1 MSSVPDN
8 SAAPEHAVEIAY
20 SYLGLPYVFGGG
32 DLDGPTNGG
41 FDRAGFTRRV
51 VYAATGTDIGRT
63 LDVQLDR
70 CTRLPAGEIAQPGD
84 ILFWTSPGGFQRV
97 HQQAFYTGMMTV
109 IALIPED
116 LVTPGG
122 PVRHPR
128 DRLRYGHGLPRT
140 DSRAGFDHRQA
151 TSWAGQARNHHRPA
165 ALLRNRTGV
174 SATTRPTSSV
184 GGRRHHR

>member
-116 LVTPGG
+116 LVTPGAPFDTRVIASVMGTVFHEQTVERDLITTKPPDG
-122 PVRHPR
+122 PDKPEIIIARPPYSEH
-128 DRLRYGHGLPRT
+128 
-140 DSRAGFDHRQA
+140 
-151 TSWAGQARNHHRPA
+151 TSA
-165 ALLRNRTGV
+165 
-174 SATTRPTSSV
+174 
-184 GGRRHHR
+184 

>member
-8 SAAPEHAVEIAY
+8 SAPEHAVEIAY

-63 LDVQLDR
+63 LDVQLDH
-70 CTRLPAGEIAQPGD
+70 CTRLPAGEAAQPGD
-84 ILFWTSPGGFQRV
+84 ILFWTSPGGIQRV
-97 HQQAFYTGMMTV
+97 YGQALYTGMMTV

-116 LVTPGG
+116 LVTPGAPFDTRVIASVSGTVFHEQTVELDMITAKPKAG
-122 PVRHPR
+122 PDKP
-128 DRLRYGHGLPRT
+128 DLII
-140 DSRAGFDHRQA
+140 
-151 TSWAGQARNHHRPA
+151 ARPPYSKPGPEPA
-165 ALLRNRTGV
+165 A
-174 SATTRPTSSV
+174 
-184 GGRRHHR
+184 

>member
-8 SAAPEHAVEIAY
+8 SAPEHAVEIAY

-51 VYAATGTDIGRT
+51 VYAATGADIGRT

-116 LVTPGG
+116 VVTPGAPFDTRVIAAVMGTVFHEQTVERDLITAKPPAG
-122 PVRHPR
+122 PDKPEIII
-128 DRLRYGHGLPRT
+128 
-140 DSRAGFDHRQA
+140 
-151 TSWAGQARNHHRPA
+151 ARPPYSETA
-165 ALLRNRTGV
+165 
-174 SATTRPTSSV
+174 SA
-184 GGRRHHR
+184 

>member
-8 SAAPEHAVEIAY
+8 SAPEHAVEIAY

-70 CTRLPAGEIAQPGD
+70 CARLPAGRSR
-84 ILFWTSPGGFQRV
+84 SP
-97 HQQAFYTGMMTV
+97 
-109 IALIPED
+109 
-116 LVTPGG
+116 
-122 PVRHPR
+122 
-128 DRLRYGHGLPRT
+128 
-140 DSRAGFDHRQA
+140 A
-151 TSWAGQARNHHRPA
+151 TSCSGP
-165 ALLRNRTGV
+165 LRADF
-174 SATTRPTSSV
+174 SESIS
-184 GGRRHHR
+184 RRSIPG